1 MTFGCFNNFTK
12 MGDSVIALWARVL
25 HAVHNSRLF
34 LKSMPYGEPDV
45 VNRTLEGFRSYGI
58 APDRLILEP
67 RSSSRTSHLAAYS
80 RVDIAL
86 DPFPFPGIT
95 TSCESLWMGV
105 PVLTKKGDRFV
116 SHQGET
122 IAQNAGLSDWI
133 AQDEDDYVA
142 KALDFTSDLAA
153 LTNLRAGLRQKM
165 MSSPLCNA
173 ARFAR
178 HFEETLS
185 EIWDNWREQT

>member
-1 MTFGCFNNFTK
+1 MQKIFGECRTVICVFSAPDFDLAVSALPATANGFVTFGCFNNFTK

-122 IAQNAGLSDWI
+122 IAQNAGLSD
-133 AQDEDDYVA
+133 
-142 KALDFTSDLAA
+142 LDC
-153 LTNLRAGLRQKM
+153 AGRRR
-165 MSSPLCNA
+165 LCCEGF
-173 ARFAR
+173 R
-178 HFEETLS
+178 LY
-185 EIWDNWREQT
+185 I